1 MFETILVAIDHSD
14 HSQRALFTAKDL
26 AKCTGGKVRIVHVR
40 EVSLGRKSG
49 PVSTEFSQEAN
60 ALVEDAVKAVT
71 ADGIAA
77 TGVLRETHSGRVAS
91 EILAEA
97 AASEATV
104 VVLGARGLTDLEGL
118 VMGSTTHKVLHLGT
132 LPVLVVR

>member
-14 HSQRALFTAKDL
+14 HSQRALLTAKDL
-26 AKCTGGKVRIVHVR
+26 AKCVGGKVRIVHVR
-40 EVSLGRKSG
+40 EVSVGRKSV
-49 PVSTEFSQEAN
+49 PASAEFSDEAN

-77 TGVLRETHSGRVAS
+77 TGVVRETHLGRVAP
-91 EILAEA
+91 EILGEA
-97 AASEATV
+97 ADSEASV

-118 VMGSTTHKVLHLGT
+118 VLGSTTHKVLHLGT